1 MPLSQGGPSSAGN
14 ESVSRAGEPP
24 AETIMINN
32 SRIEA
37 TDGMTQCTRCGGQL
51 TYNDE
56 TTKLVEYACPTC
68 HNTVIVQKESFRA
81 RA

>member
-1 MPLSQGGPSSAGN
+1 M
-14 ESVSRAGEPP
+14 SVYFIRTLWERFTYGTLAK
-24 AETIMINN
+24 TIMINN
-32 SRIEA
+32 PGVEV

-51 TYNDE
+51 NYNDE

>member
-1 MPLSQGGPSSAGN
+1 
-14 ESVSRAGEPP
+14 
-24 AETIMINN
+24 MINN
-32 SRIEA
+32 PGVEV

-51 TYNDE
+51 NYNDE